1 MLNIFF
7 AQGRKSRRRQI
18 LFLKKKQ
25 FSVKRNIIKMRFFS
39 ALPVLVFSQEIRDFQ
54 QRQREIEG
62 QNSAQNVISF
72 KKLFITVI
80 II

>member
-18 LFLKKKQ
+18 LFLKKKS
-25 FSVKRNIIKMRFFS
+25 FPRKKNIIKMRFFF
-39 ALPVLVFSQEIRDFQ
+39 ALPVLVFNQEIRDFQ

-62 QNSAQNVISF
+62 QNSAKNVISF
-72 KKLFITVI
+72 KKSFI
-80 II
+80 